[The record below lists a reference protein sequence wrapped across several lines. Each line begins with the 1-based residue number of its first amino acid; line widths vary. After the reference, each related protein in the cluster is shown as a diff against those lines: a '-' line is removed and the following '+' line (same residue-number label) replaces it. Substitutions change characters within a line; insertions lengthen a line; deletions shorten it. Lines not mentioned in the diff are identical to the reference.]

1 MKPARN
7 ILLAALLATTMLL
20 AAACGGGSSSGSGG
34 GGKETPV
41 TPDAVVSVAFRS
53 VEVEYNKG
61 SQFIN
66 ISASGSWKLTSS
78 ADWLTIS
85 PSKDN
90 GKTAEGSG
98 NATSVSVS
106 YTENTSTSA
115 RTATLT
121 LTSSGKTAT
130 ATLTQKGKEATPD
143 PDTPSTPGASPGW
156 LELPEV
162 LSGTN
167 HKFVSHKFASA
178 GRTIRSFSYDWS
190 TPDLVAHWVAY
201 PLNKALIGTGNR
213 TDLWAY
219 DPQLTTAEQPTLFSA
234 YKGGYD
240 RGHQIPSADRL
251 TYADNV
257 KTFYFTNMTPQLN
270 SLNGQIWAT
279 AESKVRGWASS
290 CDTLYVVT
298 GCVVKGST
306 KKAYDNNGK
315 AVTVPVGYYKAVLRY
330 VKNGTLGYSGYM
342 GLAMYFEH
350 KAYSQSNI
358 TKSMTDIVM
367 SIDALETKI
376 GVDLFPNLVTVAGKT
391 VSDNVEKEDPTKV
404 SYWW

>member
-1 MKPARN
+1 MKPVRN

-20 AAACGGGSSSGSGG
+20 AAACGGGSGSSSGSGG
-34 GGKETPV
+34 GKDKPV
-41 TPDAVVSVAFRS
+41 TPDAVVTVTFRS
-53 VEVEYNKG
+53 IEVDAAKG

-66 ISASGSWKLTSS
+66 ISATGSWTLSSS
-78 ADWLTIS
+78 APWLTVS
-85 PSKDN
+85 ASS
-90 GKTAEGSG
+90 GSG
-98 NATSVSVS
+98 NTTSVSVS
-106 YTENTSTSA
+106 YTENTSSSD

-130 ATLTQKGKEATPD
+130 ATLTQKGKETTPS
-143 PDTPSTPGASPGW
+143 PDTPSTPGTSPGW

-219 DPQLTTAEQPTLFSA
+219 DPQLTNAEQPTLFSA

-367 SIDALETKI
+367 SIDALEAKI
-376 GVDLFPNLVTVAGKT
+376 GVDLFPNLATVAGKT

>member
-1 MKPARN
+1 MKPVRN

-20 AAACGGGSSSGSGG
+20 AAACGGGSGSSSGSGG
-34 GGKETPV
+34 GKDKPV
-41 TPDAVVSVAFRS
+41 TPDAVVTVTFRS
-53 VEVEYNKG
+53 SEVEAVKG

-66 ISASGSWKLTSS
+66 ISASGSWTLSSS
-78 ADWLTIS
+78 ASWLTVS
-85 PSKDN
+85 ASS
-90 GKTAEGSG
+90 GSG
-98 NATSVSVS
+98 NTTSVSVS
-106 YTENTSTSA
+106 YTENTSSSA

-143 PDTPSTPGASPGW
+143 TPSTPGTSPGW

-298 GCVVKGST
+298 GCVVKGSS

-315 AVTVPVGYYKAVLRY
+315 AVTVPVAYYKAVLRY

-367 SIDALETKI
+367 SIDALEAKI
-376 GVDLFPNLVTVAGKT
+376 GVDLFPNLATVAGKT

>member
-20 AAACGGGSSSGSGG
+20 AAACGGGSGSSSGSGG
-34 GGKETPV
+34 GKDKPV
-41 TPDAVVSVAFRS
+41 TPDAVVTVTFRS
-53 VEVEYNKG
+53 SEVEAVKG

-66 ISASGSWKLTSS
+66 ISASGSWTLSSS
-78 ADWLTIS
+78 ASWLTVS
-85 PSKDN
+85 ASS
-90 GKTAEGSG
+90 GSG
-98 NATSVSVS
+98 NTTSVSVS
-106 YTENTSTSA
+106 YTENTSSSA

-143 PDTPSTPGASPGW
+143 TPSTPGTSPGW

-367 SIDALETKI
+367 SIDALEAKI
-376 GVDLFPNLVTVAGKT
+376 GVDLFPNLATVAGKT

>member
-1 MKPARN
+1 VKPARN

-20 AAACGGGSSSGSGG
+20 AAACGGGSGSGG
-34 GGKETPV
+34 GKEKPV
-41 TPDAVVSVAFRS
+41 TPDAVVTVTFRS
-53 VEVEYNKG
+53 IEVDAAKG

-66 ISASGSWKLTSS
+66 ISATGSWTLSSS
-78 ADWLTIS
+78 APWLTVS
-85 PSKDN
+85 ASS
-90 GKTAEGSG
+90 GSG
-98 NATSVSVS
+98 NTTSVSVS
-106 YTENTSTSA
+106 YTENTSSSD

-130 ATLTQKGKEATPD
+130 ATLTQKGKETTPS

-367 SIDALETKI
+367 SIDALEAKI
-376 GVDLFPNLVTVAGKT
+376 GVDLFPNLATVAGKT

>member
-1 MKPARN
+1 MKPVRN

-20 AAACGGGSSSGSGG
+20 AAACGGGSGSSSGSGG
-34 GGKETPV
+34 GKDKPV
-41 TPDAVVSVAFRS
+41 TPDAVVTVTFRS
-53 VEVEYNKG
+53 SEVEAVKG

-66 ISASGSWKLTSS
+66 ISASGSWTLSSS
-78 ADWLTIS
+78 ASWLTVS
-85 PSKDN
+85 ASS
-90 GKTAEGSG
+90 GSG
-98 NATSVSVS
+98 NTTSVSVS

-130 ATLTQKGKEATPD
+130 ATLTQKGKETTPS

-219 DPQLTTAEQPTLFSA
+219 DPQLTNAEQPTLFSA

-367 SIDALETKI
+367 SIDALEAKI

>member
-20 AAACGGGSSSGSGG
+20 AAACGGGSGSGG
-34 GGKETPV
+34 GKEKPV
-41 TPDAVVSVAFRS
+41 TPDAVVTVTFRS
-53 VEVEYNKG
+53 IEVDAAKG

-66 ISASGSWKLTSS
+66 ISATGSWTLSSS
-78 ADWLTIS
+78 APWLTVS
-85 PSKDN
+85 ASS
-90 GKTAEGSG
+90 GSG
-98 NATSVSVS
+98 NTTSVSVS
-106 YTENTSTSA
+106 YTENTSSSD

-130 ATLTQKGKEATPD
+130 ATLTQKGKETTPS

-251 TYADNV
+251 SYADNV

-367 SIDALETKI
+367 SIDALEAKI
-376 GVDLFPNLVTVAGKT
+376 GVDLFPNLATVAGKT

>member
-1 MKPARN
+1 MKPVRN

-20 AAACGGGSSSGSGG
+20 AAACGCGSGSSSGSGG
-34 GGKETPV
+34 GKDKPV
-41 TPDAVVSVAFRS
+41 TPDAVVTVTFRS
-53 VEVEYNKG
+53 SEVEAVKG

-66 ISASGSWKLTSS
+66 ISASGSWTLSSS
-78 ADWLTIS
+78 APWLTVS
-85 PSKDN
+85 ASS
-90 GKTAEGSG
+90 GSG
-98 NATSVSVS
+98 NTTSVSVS
-106 YTENTSTSA
+106 YTENTSSSD

-130 ATLTQKGKEATPD
+130 ATLTQKGKETTPS

-367 SIDALETKI
+367 SIDALEAKI
-376 GVDLFPNLVTVAGKT
+376 GVDLFPNLATVAGKT

>member
-20 AAACGGGSSSGSGG
+20 AAACGGGSGGG
-34 GGKETPV
+34 GGKEKPV
-41 TPDAVVSVAFRS
+41 TPDAVVTVTFRS
-53 VEVEYNKG
+53 IEVDAAKG

-66 ISASGSWKLTSS
+66 ISATGSWTLSSS
-78 ADWLTIS
+78 APWLTVS
-85 PSKDN
+85 ASS
-90 GKTAEGSG
+90 GSG
-98 NATSVSVS
+98 NTTSVSVS
-106 YTENTSTSA
+106 YTENTSSSD

-130 ATLTQKGKEATPD
+130 ATLTQKGKETTPS

-162 LSGTN
+162 LSGSN

-367 SIDALETKI
+367 SIDALEAKI
-376 GVDLFPNLVTVAGKT
+376 GVDLFPNLATVAGKT

>member
-1 MKPARN
+1 MKPVRN

-20 AAACGGGSSSGSGG
+20 AAACGGGSGSGG
-34 GGKETPV
+34 GKEKPV
-41 TPDAVVSVAFRS
+41 TPDAVVTVTFRS
-53 VEVEYNKG
+53 IEVDAAKG

-66 ISASGSWKLTSS
+66 ISATGSWTLSSS
-78 ADWLTIS
+78 APWLTVS
-85 PSKDN
+85 ASS
-90 GKTAEGSG
+90 GSG
-98 NATSVSVS
+98 NTTSVSVS
-106 YTENTSTSA
+106 YTENTSSSD

-130 ATLTQKGKEATPD
+130 ATLTQKGKEAT

-367 SIDALETKI
+367 SIDALEAKI
-376 GVDLFPNLVTVAGKT
+376 GLDLFPNLATVAGKT
-391 VSDNVEKEDPTKV
+391 VSENVEKEDPTKV

>member
-1 MKPARN
+1 MKPVRN

-20 AAACGGGSSSGSGG
+20 AAACGGGSGSSSGSGG
-34 GGKETPV
+34 GKDKPV
-41 TPDAVVSVAFRS
+41 TPDAVVTVTFRS
-53 VEVEYNKG
+53 SEVEAVKG

-66 ISASGSWKLTSS
+66 ISASGSWTLSSS
-78 ADWLTIS
+78 APWLTVS
-85 PSKDN
+85 ASS
-90 GKTAEGSG
+90 GSG
-98 NATSVSVS
+98 NTTSVSVS
-106 YTENTSTSA
+106 YTENTSSSD
-115 RTATLT
+115 RTATLK

-130 ATLTQKGKEATPD
+130 ATLTQKGKETTPS

-367 SIDALETKI
+367 SIDALEAKI
-376 GVDLFPNLVTVAGKT
+376 GVDLFPNLATVAGKT

>member
-20 AAACGGGSSSGSGG
+20 AAACGGGSGGG
-34 GGKETPV
+34 GGKEKPV
-41 TPDAVVSVAFRS
+41 TPDAVVTVTFRS
-53 VEVEYNKG
+53 IEVDAAKG

-66 ISASGSWKLTSS
+66 ISATGSWTLSSS
-78 ADWLTIS
+78 APWLTVS
-85 PSKDN
+85 ASS
-90 GKTAEGSG
+90 GSG
-98 NATSVSVS
+98 NTTSVSVS
-106 YTENTSTSA
+106 YTENTSSSD
-115 RTATLT
+115 RTATLK

-130 ATLTQKGKEATPD
+130 ATLTQKGKETTPS

-162 LSGTN
+162 LSGSN

-251 TYADNV
+251 SYADNV

-367 SIDALETKI
+367 SIDALEAKI
-376 GVDLFPNLVTVAGKT
+376 GVDLFPNLATVAGKT

>member
-20 AAACGGGSSSGSGG
+20 AAACGGGSGGG
-34 GGKETPV
+34 GGKEKPV
-41 TPDAVVSVAFRS
+41 TPDAVVTVTFRS
-53 VEVEYNKG
+53 IEVDAAKG

-66 ISASGSWKLTSS
+66 ISATGSWTLSSS
-78 ADWLTIS
+78 APWLTVS
-85 PSKDN
+85 ASS
-90 GKTAEGSG
+90 GSG
-98 NATSVSVS
+98 NTTSVSVS
-106 YTENTSTSA
+106 YTENTSSSD

-130 ATLTQKGKEATPD
+130 ATLTQKGKETTPS

-367 SIDALETKI
+367 SIDALEAKI
-376 GVDLFPNLVTVAGKT
+376 GVDLFPNLATVAGKT

>member
-1 MKPARN
+1 MKPVRN

-20 AAACGGGSSSGSGG
+20 AAACGGGSGSSSGSGG
-34 GGKETPV
+34 GKDKPV
-41 TPDAVVSVAFRS
+41 TPDAVVTVTFRS
-53 VEVEYNKG
+53 SEVEAVKG

-66 ISASGSWKLTSS
+66 ISASGSWTLSSS
-78 ADWLTIS
+78 ASWLTVS
-85 PSKDN
+85 ASS
-90 GKTAEGSG
+90 GSG
-98 NATSVSVS
+98 NTTSVSVS
-106 YTENTSTSA
+106 YTENTSSSD

-130 ATLTQKGKEATPD
+130 ATLTQKGKETTPS

-162 LSGTN
+162 LSGSN

-251 TYADNV
+251 SYADNV

-270 SLNGQIWAT
+270 SLNGQIWAA

-298 GCVVKGST
+298 GCVVKGSS

-315 AVTVPVGYYKAVLRY
+315 AVTVPVAYYKAVLRY

-358 TKSMTDIVM
+358 TSSMTDIVM
-367 SIDALETKI
+367 SIDALEAKI
-376 GVDLFPNLVTVAGKT
+376 GVDLFPNLATVAGKT

>member
-20 AAACGGGSSSGSGG
+20 AAACGGGSGGG
-34 GGKETPV
+34 GGKEKPV
-41 TPDAVVSVAFRS
+41 TPDAVVTVTFRS
-53 VEVEYNKG
+53 IEVDAAKG

-66 ISASGSWKLTSS
+66 ISATGSWTLSSS
-78 ADWLTIS
+78 APWLTVS
-85 PSKDN
+85 ASS
-90 GKTAEGSG
+90 GSG
-98 NATSVSVS
+98 NTTSVSVS
-106 YTENTSTSA
+106 YTENTSSSD
-115 RTATLT
+115 RTATLK

-130 ATLTQKGKEATPD
+130 ATLTQKGKETTPS

-162 LSGTN
+162 LSGSN

-367 SIDALETKI
+367 SIDALEAKI
-376 GVDLFPNLVTVAGKT
+376 GVDLFPNLATVAGKT

>member
-20 AAACGGGSSSGSGG
+20 AAACGGGSGSSSGSGG
-34 GGKETPV
+34 GKDKPV
-41 TPDAVVSVAFRS
+41 TPDAVVTVTFRS
-53 VEVEYNKG
+53 IEVDAAKG

-66 ISASGSWKLTSS
+66 ISATGSWTLSSS
-78 ADWLTIS
+78 APWLTVS
-85 PSKDN
+85 ASS
-90 GKTAEGSG
+90 GSG
-98 NATSVSVS
+98 NTTSVSVS
-106 YTENTSTSA
+106 YTENTSSSD

-130 ATLTQKGKEATPD
+130 ATLTQKGKETTPS

-219 DPQLTTAEQPTLFSA
+219 DPQLTNAEQPTLFSA

-367 SIDALETKI
+367 SIDALEAKI

>member
-20 AAACGGGSSSGSGG
+20 AAACGGGSGSGG
-34 GGKETPV
+34 GGKEKPV
-41 TPDAVVSVAFRS
+41 TPDAVVTVTFRS
-53 VEVEYNKG
+53 IEVDAAKG

-66 ISASGSWKLTSS
+66 ISATGSWTLSSS
-78 ADWLTIS
+78 APWLTVS
-85 PSKDN
+85 ASS
-90 GKTAEGSG
+90 GSG
-98 NATSVSVS
+98 NTTSVSVS
-106 YTENTSTSA
+106 YTENTSSSD

-130 ATLTQKGKEATPD
+130 ATLTQKGKETTPS

-367 SIDALETKI
+367 SIDALEAKI
-376 GVDLFPNLVTVAGKT
+376 GVDLFPNLATVAGKT

>member
-1 MKPARN
+1 VKPARN

-20 AAACGGGSSSGSGG
+20 AAACGGGSGSGD
-34 GGKETPV
+34 GKEKPV
-41 TPDAVVSVAFRS
+41 TPDAVVTVTFRS
-53 VEVEYNKG
+53 IEVDAAKG

-66 ISASGSWKLTSS
+66 ISATGSWTLSSS
-78 ADWLTIS
+78 APWLTVS
-85 PSKDN
+85 ASS
-90 GKTAEGSG
+90 GSG
-98 NATSVSVS
+98 NTTSVSVS
-106 YTENTSTSA
+106 YTENTSSSD

-130 ATLTQKGKEATPD
+130 ATLTQKGKETTPS

-367 SIDALETKI
+367 SIDALEAKI
-376 GVDLFPNLVTVAGKT
+376 GVDLFPNLATVAGKT

>member
-1 MKPARN
+1 MKPVRN

-20 AAACGGGSSSGSGG
+20 AAACGGGSGSSSGSGG
-34 GGKETPV
+34 GKDKPV
-41 TPDAVVSVAFRS
+41 TPDAVVTVTFRS
-53 VEVEYNKG
+53 SEVEAVKG

-66 ISASGSWKLTSS
+66 ISASGSWTLSSS
-78 ADWLTIS
+78 ASWLTVS
-85 PSKDN
+85 ASS
-90 GKTAEGSG
+90 GSG
-98 NATSVSVS
+98 NTTSVSVS
-106 YTENTSTSA
+106 YTENTSSSD

-130 ATLTQKGKEATPD
+130 ATLTQKGKETTPS

-162 LSGTN
+162 LSGSN

-251 TYADNV
+251 SYADNV

-298 GCVVKGST
+298 GCVVKGSS

-315 AVTVPVGYYKAVLRY
+315 AVTVPVAYYKAVLRY

-358 TKSMTDIVM
+358 TSSMTDIVM
-367 SIDALETKI
+367 SIDALEAKI
-376 GVDLFPNLVTVAGKT
+376 GVDLFPNLATVAGKT

>member
-1 MKPARN
+1 MKPVRN

-20 AAACGGGSSSGSGG
+20 AAACGGGSGSSSGSGG
-34 GGKETPV
+34 GKDKPV
-41 TPDAVVSVAFRS
+41 TPDAVVTVTFRS
-53 VEVEYNKG
+53 SEVEAVKG

-66 ISASGSWKLTSS
+66 ISASGSWTLSSS
-78 ADWLTIS
+78 APWLTVS
-85 PSKDN
+85 ASS
-90 GKTAEGSG
+90 GSG
-98 NATSVSVS
+98 NTTSVSVS
-106 YTENTSTSA
+106 YTENTSSSD

-130 ATLTQKGKEATPD
+130 ATLTQKGKETTPS

-251 TYADNV
+251 SYADNV

-367 SIDALETKI
+367 SIDALEAKI
-376 GVDLFPNLVTVAGKT
+376 GVDLFPNLATVAGKT

>member
-1 MKPARN
+1 MKPVRN

-20 AAACGGGSSSGSGG
+20 AAACGGGSGSSSGSGG
-34 GGKETPV
+34 GKDKPV
-41 TPDAVVSVAFRS
+41 TPDAVVTVTFRS
-53 VEVEYNKG
+53 SEVEAVKG

-66 ISASGSWKLTSS
+66 ISASGSWTLSSS
-78 ADWLTIS
+78 APWLTVS
-85 PSKDN
+85 ASS
-90 GKTAEGSG
+90 GSG
-98 NATSVSVS
+98 NTTSVSVS
-106 YTENTSTSA
+106 YTENTSSSD

-130 ATLTQKGKEATPD
+130 ATLTQKGKETTPS

-367 SIDALETKI
+367 SIDALEAKI
-376 GVDLFPNLVTVAGKT
+376 GVDLFPNLATVAGKT

>member
-20 AAACGGGSSSGSGG
+20 AAACGGGSGSGG
-34 GGKETPV
+34 GKEKPV
-41 TPDAVVSVAFRS
+41 TPDAVVTVTFRS
-53 VEVEYNKG
+53 IEVDAAKG

-66 ISASGSWKLTSS
+66 ISATGSWTLSSS
-78 ADWLTIS
+78 APWLTVS
-85 PSKDN
+85 ASS
-90 GKTAEGSG
+90 GSG
-98 NATSVSVS
+98 NTTSVSVS
-106 YTENTSTSA
+106 YTENTSSSD

-130 ATLTQKGKEATPD
+130 ATLTQKGKETTPS

-251 TYADNV
+251 SYADNV

-367 SIDALETKI
+367 SIDALEAKI

>member
-20 AAACGGGSSSGSGG
+20 AAACGGGSGSGG
-34 GGKETPV
+34 GKEKPV
-41 TPDAVVSVAFRS
+41 TPDAVVTVTFRS
-53 VEVEYNKG
+53 IEVDAAKG

-66 ISASGSWKLTSS
+66 ISATGSWTLSSS
-78 ADWLTIS
+78 APWLTVS
-85 PSKDN
+85 ASS
-90 GKTAEGSG
+90 GSG
-98 NATSVSVS
+98 NTTSVSVS
-106 YTENTSTSA
+106 YTENTSSSD

-130 ATLTQKGKEATPD
+130 ATLTQKGKETTPS

-367 SIDALETKI
+367 SIDALEAKI
-376 GVDLFPNLVTVAGKT
+376 GVDLFPNLATVAGKT

>member
-20 AAACGGGSSSGSGG
+20 AAACGGGSGSSSGSGG
-34 GGKETPV
+34 GKDKPV
-41 TPDAVVSVAFRS
+41 TPDAVVTVTFRS
-53 VEVEYNKG
+53 IEVDAAKG

-66 ISASGSWKLTSS
+66 ISATGSWTLSSS
-78 ADWLTIS
+78 APWLTVS
-85 PSKDN
+85 ASS
-90 GKTAEGSG
+90 GSG
-98 NATSVSVS
+98 NTTSVSVS
-106 YTENTSTSA
+106 YTENTSSSD

-130 ATLTQKGKEATPD
+130 ATLTQKGKETTPS

-367 SIDALETKI
+367 SIDALEAKI